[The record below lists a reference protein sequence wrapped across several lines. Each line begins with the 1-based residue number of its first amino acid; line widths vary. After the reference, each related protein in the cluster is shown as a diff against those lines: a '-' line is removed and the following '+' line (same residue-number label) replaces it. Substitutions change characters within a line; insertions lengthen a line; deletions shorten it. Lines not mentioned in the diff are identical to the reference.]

1 MRYIVDVGNED
12 WSTLLVLAE
21 LDIEPFVATLTDSVT
36 LWEESE
42 ATIEGK
48 LGSYRHLLSFYS
60 FLPLYAQNLEG

>member
-21 LDIEPFVATLTDSVT
+21 LDIEPFVATLN
-36 LWEESE
+36 
-42 ATIEGK
+42 
-48 LGSYRHLLSFYS
+48 LLSFYS